1 MLKSYPL
8 AMQGVEFRGH
18 GVTGIYEMGERI
30 VFVHFAFAAP
40 SEQNIAA
47 KLMPG
52 YVLLD
57 TFSRDF
63 SEHKRSV
70 LTYEQREIF
79 SAASALCYPQDG
91 HFVLNTRYYEGFV
104 DSPAKLIKIQD
115 GKMSELGDAP
125 APVKQIYNDA
135 RTYEFEGFAVRMS
148 SPFMMECIASQD
160 GSNLNGAA
168 AVLGGMLNSSG
179 LVGENL
185 KNSSENDGAAA
196 VCKESKSDPC
206 NETSEAKDKI
216 SNGGKQARKKAVAKG
231 KILWRLK
238 LGAYLYTPICLRG
251 GALHFDAQGKRQ
263 GRETLYFGTAGK
275 GGHLYAVDTASSE
288 VIFKLDT
295 GGTEHF
301 AWCEDKILL
310 ADRRGK
316 PVLISADDGS
326 ILKEVEFGEFQFG
339 SDQIMLASGGRLY
352 AVANDGAAMHAV
364 CADI

>member
-1 MLKSYPL
+1 M
-8 AMQGVEFRGH
+8 
-18 GVTGIYEMGERI
+18 
-30 VFVHFAFAAP
+30 
-40 SEQNIAA
+40 
-47 KLMPG
+47 
-52 YVLLD
+52 LLD

-70 LTYEQREIF
+70 LAYEQREIF

-115 GKMSELGDAP
+115 GEMTELGDAP
-125 APVKQIYNDA
+125 VPVKQVYSDA
-135 RTYEFEGFAVRMS
+135 RTYEFEGFCVRMS
-148 SPFMMECIASQD
+148 SPFMMECRASQG

-168 AVLGGMLNSSG
+168 AV
-179 LVGENL
+179 
-185 KNSSENDGAAA
+185 
-196 VCKESKSDPC
+196 CKASKSDPR

-216 SNGGKQARKKAVAKG
+216 SNGGKRPCKKATAKG
-231 KILWRLK
+231 KMLWRLK
-238 LGAYLYTPICLRG
+238 LGAYLYTPVCLRG
-251 GALHFDAQGKRQ
+251 VATSHFDAQDKWRGC
-263 GRETLYFGTAGK
+263 ETLYFGTAGK
-275 GGHLYAVDTASSE
+275 GGHLYAVDAASGE
-288 VIFKLDT
+288 VIFKLDI

-326 ILKEVEFGEFQFG
+326 ILKEVEFGKFQFG

-352 AVANDGAAMHAV
+352 AVANDGAAMYAV
-364 CADI
+364 CADV

>member
-1 MLKSYPL
+1 M
-8 AMQGVEFRGH
+8 
-18 GVTGIYEMGERI
+18 TGIYEMGERI
-30 VFVHFAFAAP
+30 AFVHFAFAAP
-40 SEQNIAA
+40 DEQNIAA
-47 KLMPG
+47 KLTLS

-70 LTYEQREIF
+70 LAYEQREIF

-115 GKMSELGDAP
+115 GEMTELGDAP
-125 APVKQIYNDA
+125 TPVKQIYNDA
-135 RTYEFEGFAVRMS
+135 RTYEFDDFCVRMS
-148 SPFMMECIASQD
+148 SPFMMECRASQG

-168 AVLGGMLNSSG
+168 AVLGGTTNSSG
-179 LVGENL
+179 AAGENL

-196 VCKESKSDPC
+196 VCKASKNDLRD
-206 NETSEAKDKI
+206 ETSEAKDKI
-216 SNGGKQARKKAVAKG
+216 SNDGNQTRKKAVAKG

-238 LGAYLYTPICLRG
+238 LGAYLYTPVCLRG
-251 GALHFDAQGKRQ
+251 AATSHFDAQGKRQ
-263 GRETLYFGTAGK
+263 GRKTLYFGTAGE
-275 GGHLYAVDTASSE
+275 GGHLYAVDAASGE

-301 AWCEDKILL
+301 AWFDDKILL

-326 ILKEVEFGEFQFG
+326 IVREIEFDEFQFG
-339 SDQIMLASGGRLY
+339 SDQIMLASRGRLY
-352 AVANDGAAMHAV
+352 AVANDGASMYAV
-364 CADI
+364 CTDL

>member
-30 VFVHFAFAAP
+30 TFVHFAFAAP

-47 KLMPG
+47 KLTPG

-70 LTYEQREIF
+70 LAYEQREIF

-115 GKMSELGDAP
+115 GEMSELGDAP
-125 APVKQIYNDA
+125 TPVKQIYNDA
-135 RTYEFEGFAVRMS
+135 RTYEFEGFCVRMS

-160 GSNLNGAA
+160 GSNLSGAA
-168 AVLGGMLNSSG
+168 V
-179 LVGENL
+179 
-185 KNSSENDGAAA
+185 
-196 VCKESKSDPC
+196 VCKASKSDPR

-216 SNGGKQARKKAVAKG
+216 SNDSKQTRKKAIAKG
-231 KILWRLK
+231 KTLWRLK
-238 LGAYLYTPICLRG
+238 LGAYLYTPVCLRG
-251 GALHFDAQGKRQ
+251 AATSHFDAQDKRQ

-275 GGHLYAVDTASSE
+275 GGHLYAVDAASGE

-301 AWCEDKILL
+301 AWYEDKILL

-316 PVLISADDGS
+316 PVLISAEGGS
-326 ILKEVEFGEFQFG
+326 ILKEVEFGKFQFG
-339 SDQIMLASGGRLY
+339 SDQIMLASKGRLY
-352 AVANDGAAMHAV
+352 AVANDGAAMYAV
-364 CADI
+364 CADV

>member
-18 GVTGIYEMGERI
+18 GVTGIYEMSERI
-30 VFVHFAFAAP
+30 AFVHFAFAAP

-47 KLMPG
+47 KLTPS

-70 LTYEQREIF
+70 LAYEQREIF

-115 GKMSELGDAP
+115 GEMSELGDAP

-148 SPFMMECIASQD
+148 SLFMMECIASQD
-160 GSNLNGAA
+160 GSNFN
-168 AVLGGMLNSSG
+168 
-179 LVGENL
+179 
-185 KNSSENDGAAA
+185 GAAA
-196 VCKESKSDPC
+196 VCKTDESDPC
-206 NETSEAKDKI
+206 NKTSEAKDKI
-216 SNGGKQARKKAVAKG
+216 SNGGRRPCKKAVAKG
-231 KILWRLK
+231 KTLWRLK
-238 LGAYLYTPICLRG
+238 LGAYLYTPVCLRG
-251 GALHFDAQGKRQ
+251 AATPHFDAQDKRR

-275 GGHLYAVDTASSE
+275 GGHLYAVDAASGE
-288 VIFKLDT
+288 VIFKFDT

-352 AVANDGAAMHAV
+352 AVANDGAAMYAV